1 MTEYTSQKNK
11 VTYESPKSD
20 SYTLNNTQLKVIQYQ
35 VKEKKGICTCEK
47 KVPCRGTCI
56 PR

>member
-1 MTEYTSQKNK
+1 MAEYKTNK
-11 VTYESPKSD
+11 QENYAETTNSSSSLYV
-20 SYTLNNTQLKVIQYQ
+20 LQRQ

>member
-1 MTEYTSQKNK
+1 MTTEYNINQILKDYQSEIFPEDN
-11 VTYESPKSD
+11 S
-20 SYTLNNTQLKVIQYQ
+20 QLKVIQYQ